1 VRAMKDVTA
10 LVAALMVCGACATVP
25 APPAGMYAAP
35 DSAGTVWGDEYEE
48 QYAEFEEPVA
58 RARGVSAEWVDGATR
73 STRLDAFS
81 SGARVRLRRSRSG
94 DFGAVSWQGSGVLR
108 EATAGHV
115 TPSVAEGALVGDSR
129 TSADLRAP
137 TWTHA
142 QGLRVEASSSP
153 WSAMRGAGVVIAP
166 GNFRVGLGACET
178 RGAARRA
185 GFASI
190 DRSAGGITVG
200 MAGGAMLEREISH
213 RGGSVYVAHQSD
225 ASFACGEVALNSS
238 GGVRTV
244 ARLVAGERREWSAI
258 AIAGAGPARE
268 EPLVFARRERW
279 GAALERRDGWGW
291 GACRTGLSSLSRRDA
306 DTDIHR
312 RRAFWDGVWRLSSEA
327 RFELAARVTRE
338 SSLRAAGGAIASL
351 PEEQTYDDWRARV
364 TLRTGGAAEA
374 GPLVENAYRLEWVQN
389 RSGRPGTVAT
399 WTGRVRSGAIDG
411 RLSATAHA
419 LHQDQVAYEPDVAPL
434 SAGYYTV
441 VAGKGATL
449 SASLRVSL
457 GAHAWLGAAVSK
469 RPPGEPRLWISA
481 GFKT

>member
-1 VRAMKDVTA
+1 MKAVTA
-10 LVAALMVCGACATVP
+10 LVAAVMVTGSCATAP
-25 APPAGMYAAP
+25 APLVGRHAAP

-48 QYAEFEEPVA
+48 QYVELEEPAA
-58 RARGVSAEWVDGATR
+58 RLRGIGAEWVDGATR
-73 STRLDAFS
+73 NARLDAFS
-81 SGARVRLRRSRSG
+81 SGARVRLRSSRSG
-94 DFGAVSWQGSGVLR
+94 EFGTVSWEGMGLLR
-108 EATAGHV
+108 EVTAGHV
-115 TPSVAEGALVGDSR
+115 EPAAAEGALVGDSR

-137 TWTHA
+137 TTTHT
-142 QGLRVEASSSP
+142 QGLSVEASSSP

-178 RGAARRA
+178 RGAARRV

-190 DRSAGGITVG
+190 DRSASGITAG
-200 MAGGAMLEREISH
+200 IAGGAVLEREISH
-213 RGGSVYVAHQSD
+213 RGGSVYVAHQGD
-225 ASFACGEVALNSS
+225 ASFACGEVALNST

-244 ARLVAGERREWSAI
+244 ARVLAGERREWSAI
-258 AIAGAGPARE
+258 AIAGAGPARDL
-268 EPLVFARRERW
+268 PLVFARRERW
-279 GAALERRDGWGW
+279 GAALERRDGWSW

-306 DTDIHR
+306 ETDIHR
-312 RRAFWDGVWRLSSEA
+312 RRAFWDGVWRLSSDA

-338 SSLRAAGGAIASL
+338 SLLRAEGGVLTGL
-351 PEEQTYDDWRARV
+351 PEEQTHDDWRARV
-364 TLRTGGAAEA
+364 TLRTGGATEA

-419 LHQDQVAYEPDVAPL
+419 LHQGQVAYEPDVAPL
-434 SAGYYTV
+434 SSGYYTV
-441 VAGKGATL
+441 VAGKGAAL

-457 GAHAWLGAAVSK
+457 GLHAWLGAAFSK

-481 GFKT
+481 GVKT